1 MPINPDK
8 LKNQP
13 ILEQSSIQAM
23 LEEQKEILDEIYKE
37 TRKTRHYIMVG
48 KIISFIYLLL
58 IIVPIIFAIIYLPS
72 LIKNAIAPYQDLLN
86 NGQGAKGNFD
96 MNSINDI
103 LKQLGK

>member
-13 ILEQSSIQAM
+13 ITEQGSIQAM
-23 LEEQKEILDEIYKE
+23 LEEQREILDEIYKE
-37 TRKTRHYIMVG
+37 TRKTRRYILVG

-58 IIVPIIFAIIYLPS
+58 IIAPIIFAIIYLPP
-72 LIKNAIAPYQDLLN
+72 LIKNTVAPYQELLDT
-86 NGQGAKGNFD
+86 GQDVRGNFD
-96 MNSINDI
+96 MDSINDI